1 MFLPVRP
8 EYNEASLAT
17 ESLMPYSPVETKKKQ
32 VPAFRRL
39 RGYAFDPSLNLQ
51 MDAALI
57 NQVTF
62 KVPWEVDADGNEIL
76 KAGPEGEYVKV
87 IDEDEEG
94 KLLHGPVDLDD
105 EQVIAQDGL
114 TPSESNPQFHQQM
127 VYAVAMTSIRNFER
141 ALRRRMLWSPD
152 RSRIGNRTVETY
164 VRQLR
169 IYPHRLREAN
179 AFYSPQEK
187 ALYFGRFRPGS
198 NGHYRGGEI
207 FTCLSH
213 DIIAHQLAH
222 AVIDGLHP
230 QFARVAYNR
239 DDPRDLDTLAFH
251 EGFSDLVA
259 YFQHFTFPEAV
270 RHQIAKTR
278 GNLLQE
284 NFLLQLASEFGK
296 ATRGES
302 ALRDVL
308 GTKDAQGNWIP
319 REPDPEEL
327 KTVREPHARGEIL
340 VRAVFGAFFLIY
352 ESRIADLRRMA
363 SNGTGVLPQGELHP
377 DLVGRL
383 ADEAARVAE
392 ILLTLCIRA
401 LDYCPPRRIGFG
413 DFLRALITADYDQ
426 VPDDER
432 IYRVAIIDSFRR
444 HGIHPTNVPTLSVDS
459 LLWPVPDPRLRVPS
473 ACLKLLQPLA
483 RKWNLVND
491 RRMVF
496 ELQQDTRMRLR
507 RWISENRHKVSL
519 PGLDLKPGRRISVTA
534 LRPIRRLAP
543 DGQPFLEMLV
553 ELRAGGDSAYV
564 VDLESG
570 RIRYWIH
577 REEDDPERDPVLEE
591 GRQRQRPAFRRL
603 RGYAFDPSLN
613 SGMDT
618 AVINQVT
625 FKVPWEEAPRAA
637 DGTEQPG
644 AFRGPVGEYLEVVD
658 YDPASDCFYE
668 PVDLNQKHL
677 LAQDGLPP
685 SEGNPQFHQQMA
697 YGVAMTTIRNFE
709 RALGRRTLWSSR
721 RWQDDRKR
729 WREEYVPRLR
739 IYPHAVREANA
750 FYSPRKKALLF
761 GYFPASVADSRDH
774 LPGGTVF
781 TCLSHD
787 VIAHEITHAL
797 LDGLHPRF
805 AEPSNPDALAFHE
818 AFADL
823 VALFQHFTFPEVLRH
838 QIART
843 RGALDRQNLLGQL
856 AQQFG
861 KAIGGHG
868 ALRDA
873 LGSEDEHGVWK
884 PAAADPRALDKH
896 LEPHDR
902 GAVLVAAVF
911 DAFLSIYKSRVSDL
925 LRIASNGTGV
935 LPQGELHPDLVS
947 RLAGEAAKSAQHVL
961 TMCIRALDY
970 CPPVDITF
978 GDYLRGLITADFDLV
993 PEDPRGYRIAI
1004 IEAFRR
1010 RGIYPRDVR
1019 TLSLESLRWQT
1030 PEEGEGDEEMREIL
1044 RRLASRWGLTG
1055 DRKVIFN
1062 KARAARKAL
1071 HDWLSYYRS
1080 ELKIPTGL
1088 DLGDAEAPFEV
1099 HSVRPTRRIGPDG
1112 QSVVEMVV
1120 EITQYRWEA
1129 LAEGQTVDR
1138 AAESHDEGFPFRG
1151 GCTLLVDLETG
1162 RVRYSIVKD
1171 IKNQSRLR
1179 RQRAFLQGGST
1190 ASLRATYFG
1199 GVTDWQEREPFAML
1213 HRSVEEERS

>member
-1 MFLPVRP
+1 
-8 EYNEASLAT
+8 
-17 ESLMPYSPVETKKKQ
+17 MPYSQLDSKKKQ
-32 VPAFRRL
+32 FPAFRRL

-62 KVPWEVDADGNEIL
+62 KVPWEVDSEDNEIL
-76 KAGPEGEYVKV
+76 MPGPEGEYVKV
-87 IDEDEEG
+87 IDEDEDG
-94 KLLHGPVDLDD
+94 NLLHAPVDLDAQ
-105 EQVIAQDGL
+105 QVIAQDGL

-127 VYAVAMTSIRNFER
+127 VYAVAMTTIRNFER
-141 ALRRRMLWSPD
+141 ALRRRMLWAPD
-152 RSRIGNRTVETY
+152 RFRKGERTVQTY

-169 IYPHRLREAN
+169 IYPHRLREAY
-179 AFYSPQEK
+179 AHYYPDRK
-187 ALYFGRFRPGS
+187 AVFFGQFRPEG
-198 NGHYRGGEI
+198 NGYVRHGEV

-213 DIIAHQLAH
+213 DIIAHELAH
-222 AVIDGLHP
+222 ALIDGIHP
-230 QFARVAYNR
+230 QFARVSCNP
-239 DDPRDLDTLAFH
+239 DDPNDWDMLAFH

-284 NFLLQLASEFGK
+284 NFLLQLAGEFGR
-296 ATRGES
+296 AVGGGR

-308 GTKDAQGNWIP
+308 GTRDEKGSWVA
-319 REPDPEEL
+319 REPDPDEL
-327 KTVREPHARGEIL
+327 ETTRQPHDRGGIL
-340 VRAVFGAFFLIY
+340 VRAVFGAFFTIY
-352 ESRIADLRRMA
+352 ESRIADLRRIA

-377 DLVGRL
+377 DLVGRF

-413 DFLRALITADYDQ
+413 DFLRALITADFDQ

-432 IYRVAIIDSFRR
+432 VYRVAIVESFRR
-444 HGIHPTNVPTLSVDS
+444 HGIHPRNVPTLSVES
-459 LLWPVPDPRLRVPS
+459 LLWPAPDAELKVPS
-473 ACLKLLQPLA
+473 VCRKWLQSLA
-483 RKWNLVND
+483 RKWNLFSN
-491 RRMVF
+491 REEVF
-496 ELQQDTRMRLR
+496 ELHKNTREKLR
-507 RWISENRHKVSL
+507 RWISENRQTFHL
-519 PGLDLKPGRRISVTA
+519 PGLDLAKAKRISVTA

-553 ELRAGGDSAYV
+553 ELRAGGDCAYV

-570 RIRYWIH
+570 KIRYWIP
-577 REEDDPERDPVLEE
+577 RESGDPERDPVLADV
-591 GRQRQRPAFRRL
+591 RQRQPPAFRRL

-625 FKVPWEEAPRAA
+625 FKVPWEEGPRAKEGMETK
-637 DGTEQPG
+637 DS
-644 AFRGPVGEYLEVVD
+644 FLGPVGEYLEVVD

-685 SEGNPQFHQQMA
+685 SEGNPQFHQQMV

-709 RALGRRTLWSSR
+709 RALGRRALWSPR

-750 FYSPRKKALLF
+750 FYSPRKTALLF

-805 AEPSNPDALAFHE
+805 AEPSNPDSLAFHE

-843 RGALDRQNLLGQL
+843 RGELDRQNLLGQL

-873 LGSEDEHGVWK
+873 LGKEDEHGVWK
-884 PAAADPRALDKH
+884 PAAPDPRALDKH

-935 LPQGELHPDLVS
+935 LPQGELHPDLVN

-993 PEDPRGYRIAI
+993 PEDPRGYRIAV

-1030 PEEGEGDEEMREIL
+1030 PEEGSGDEEIRGIL
-1044 RRLASRWGLTG
+1044 HGLASRWRLTG
-1055 DRKVIFN
+1055 DRKVISI

-1071 HDWLSYYRS
+1071 HDWISHYQA
-1080 ELKIPTGL
+1080 ELKIGL
-1088 DLGDAEAPFEV
+1088 DLKDPEAPFEV

-1112 QSVVEMVV
+1112 RSIVEMVV
-1120 EITQYRWEA
+1120 EITQYRWEP
-1129 LAEGQTVDR
+1129 LIEGQTVDR

-1151 GCTLLVDLETG
+1151 GCTLLVDVETG

-1171 IKNQSRLR
+1171 IKSQHRLR

-1199 GVTDWQEREPFAML
+1199 GLTDWEEREPFAML

>member
-1 MFLPVRP
+1 
-8 EYNEASLAT
+8 
-17 ESLMPYSPVETKKKQ
+17 MPYSPVESKKKQ

-62 KVPWEVDADGNEIL
+62 KVPWEVDPEGNEIL

-94 KLLHGPVDLDD
+94 KLLHAPVNLDD
-105 EQVIAQDGL
+105 EEVIAQDGL
-114 TPSESNPQFHQQM
+114 TPSVSNPQFHQQM
-127 VYAVAMTSIRNFER
+127 VYAVAMTTIRNFER
-141 ALRRRMLWSPD
+141 ALRRRMLWAPD
-152 RSRIGNRTVETY
+152 RTRKGERTVQTY
-164 VRQLR
+164 VRQVR
-169 IYPHRLREAN
+169 IYPHRLREPN
-179 AFYSPQEK
+179 AFYSPDERSI
-187 ALYFGRFRPGS
+187 YFGRFRPEG
-198 NGHYRGGEI
+198 NGRFRTGEV

-213 DIIAHQLAH
+213 DIIAHQLTH
-222 AVIDGLHP
+222 AMIDGIHP
-230 QFARVAYNR
+230 QFSRVAYYRN
-239 DDPRDLDTLAFH
+239 DEEDLDTLAFH
-251 EGFSDLVA
+251 GGFSDLVA

-270 RHQIAKTR
+270 RHQVAKTR

-284 NFLLQLASEFGK
+284 NFLLQLAGEFGR
-296 ATRGES
+296 AVGVGS

-308 GTKDAQGNWIP
+308 GTQDERGNWVP
-319 REPDPEEL
+319 REPDPKEIE
-327 KTVREPHARGEIL
+327 TTREPHARGGIL
-340 VRAVFGAFFLIY
+340 VRAVFGAFFSIY
-352 ESRIADLRRMA
+352 ESRIADLRRIA

-377 DLVGRL
+377 DLVNRI
-383 ADEAARVAE
+383 ADEGARVAE

-401 LDYCPPRRIGFG
+401 LDYCPPKRIGFG
-413 DFLRALITADYDQ
+413 DFLRALVTADYDQ
-426 VPDDER
+426 APDDER
-432 IYRVAIIDSFRR
+432 VYRVAIVESFRR
-444 HGIHPTNVPTLSVDS
+444 HGIHPRNVPTLSVES
-459 LLWPVPDPRLRVPS
+459 LLWPVPDARHKVPLEILELLR
-473 ACLKLLQPLA
+473 PLA
-483 RKWNLVND
+483 SKWNLFND
-491 RRMVF
+491 REEIF
-496 ELQQDTRMRLR
+496 HLHQKTREQLR
-507 RWISENRHKVSL
+507 RWMSTHRDKIDL
-519 PGLDLKPGRRISVTA
+519 PWLCLTPGKRISVTA

-553 ELRAGGDSAYV
+553 ELGGAAGDCAYV
-564 VDLESG
+564 VELESG
-570 RIRYWIH
+570 SIRYWIH
-577 REEDDPERDPVLEE
+577 REANALATESDLRDVGQLQP
-591 GRQRQRPAFRRL
+591 PAFRRL

-625 FKVPWEEAPRAA
+625 LKVPWEKGPA
-637 DGTEQPG
+637 DS
-644 AFRGPVGEYLEVVD
+644 FRGPVGEYLEVVD

-685 SEGNPQFHQQMA
+685 SEGNPQFHQQMV

-709 RALGRRTLWSSR
+709 RALGRRALWSPR
-721 RWQDDRKR
+721 RWKVDGR

-805 AEPSNPDALAFHE
+805 AEPSNPDSLAFHE

-843 RGALDRQNLLGQL
+843 RGELDRQNLLGQL

-873 LGSEDEHGVWK
+873 LGKEDEHGVWK
-884 PAAADPRALDKH
+884 PTAPDPRALDKH

-911 DAFLSIYKSRVSDL
+911 DAFLSIYKSRVGDL

-935 LPQGELHPDLVS
+935 LPQGELHPDLVN

-993 PEDPRGYRIAI
+993 PEDPRGYRIAV

-1019 TLSLESLRWQT
+1019 TLSLESLRWSS
-1030 PEEGEGDEEMREIL
+1030 PEEGSGDEAIRGIL
-1044 RRLASRWGLTG
+1044 HRLANRWYLTS
-1055 DRKVIFN
+1055 DREVISAN
-1062 KARAARKAL
+1062 ARGARYAL
-1071 HDWLSYYRS
+1071 HDWIAKNRS
-1080 ELKIPTGL
+1080 ALKIDTGL
-1088 DLGDAEAPFEV
+1088 DLSDRNATFEV
-1099 HSVRPTRRIGPDG
+1099 HSARPTRRIGPDG
-1112 QSVVEMVV
+1112 QSVIEMVV
-1120 EITQYRWEA
+1120 EITQCRWEP
-1129 LAEGQTVDR
+1129 LIEGGTIDR

-1151 GCTLLVDLETG
+1151 GCTLLVDVETG

-1199 GVTDWQEREPFAML
+1199 GLTDWEEREPFAML